1 MFLLLIT
8 SRIAIRLFSFNK
20 ILLFIKKLAFDG
32 FYPPLECFKKNRFL
46 LLFEKEKKNE
56 KRYASEPSFDI
67 DCLRNL
73 IAIRTG
79 RISDLPVQSR

>member
-32 FYPPLECFKKNRFL
+32 LKYPLLVVLKKNRFL
-46 LLFEKEKKNE
+46 LLFKICSIQKFWNRFCGCSDM
-56 KRYASEPSFDI
+56 KRKVEEAKI
-67 DCLRNL
+67 DENL
-73 IAIRTG
+73 NG
-79 RISDLPVQSR
+79 V

>member
-32 FYPPLECFKKNRFL
+32 FNPILVVLKNRFL
-46 LLFEKEKKNE
+46 LLFKKKKNYIKLLE
-56 KRYASEPSFDI
+56 KRNGHELSNE
-67 DCLRNL
+67 LE
-73 IAIRTG
+73 
-79 RISDLPVQSR
+79 